1 MKIAI
6 IGLGYVGLPLSLQ
19 FARSGVTVL
28 GLDIDPAKVEAINA
42 GRSYIK
48 HIDSSAIAE
57 LVGGSVQCGVQEQAL
72 TRPPASR
79 SSAAVPAAGSGG
91 VSPPAGTPGGRQRAP
106 ATRRSPPAAP
116 LLSASTDFSRVR
128 EVDAVIICVP
138 TPLNKNREPD
148 ISYILETGKAIAPY
162 LAAPSPEVK
171 TQKSASLKKL
181 QPSLPKLVV
190 LESTTYPGTT
200 DEDLRAVLEK
210 GSGLKAGVDFH
221 LAFSPE
227 REDPG
232 NPASKVAEIPKVIGG
247 YTPACLE
254 RAKALYRKAIKTIVP
269 VSSCRAAEATKLL
282 ENIFRSVN
290 IALVNELKL
299 VYGAMG
305 IDIWEVIN
313 AAKTKPFG
321 YMPFYPGPGLG
332 GHCIPIDP
340 FYLTW
345 KAREY
350 GQATRFI
357 ELAGEINTAM
367 PEYVIGRVAEALNS
381 QRKAINGSK
390 VLILGLAYKA
400 NVDDD
405 RESPSYRLMDLLK
418 ARGAVVA
425 YHDPHVP
432 VIRPSRE
439 HSHWAGTK
447 SLVWNRKSI
456 GSSDAVVIATAHD
469 AVNYRELADW
479 APLIIDTRNVMA
491 ELKPQ
496 PGQVW
501 KA

>member
-19 FARSGVTVL
+19 FARSGVNVL
-28 GLDIDPAKVEAINA
+28 GLDIDGKKVETITA

-48 HIDSSAIAE
+48 HIEAEVIAAH
-57 LVGGSVQCGVQEQAL
+57 VQ
-72 TRPPASR
+72 
-79 SSAAVPAAGSGG
+79 AG
-91 VSPPAGTPGGRQRAP
+91 RF
-106 ATRRSPPAAP
+106 
-116 LLSASTDFSRVR
+116 SASTDFSRVR
-128 EVDAVIICVP
+128 EVDAVLICVP

-148 ISYILETGKAIAPY
+148 ISYILNTGRAIAPH
-162 LAAPSPEVK
+162 L
-171 TQKSASLKKL
+171 QKGT
-181 QPSLPKLVV
+181 LVV

-200 DEDLRAVLEK
+200 DEDLRAVLEED
-210 GSGLKAGVDFH
+210 SGLKAGVDFH

-232 NPASKVAEIPKVIGG
+232 NPNSKVATIPKVVGG

-254 RAKALYRKAIKTIVP
+254 KAKSLYLKAIQTIVP

-290 IALVNELKL
+290 IALVNELKV
-299 VYGAMG
+299 VYAAMG
-305 IDIWEVIN
+305 IDIWEVIA

-321 YMPFYPGPGLG
+321 YMAFYPGPGLG

-350 GQATRFI
+350 GQHTRFI

-367 PEYVIGRVAEALNS
+367 PEYVVNRVTEALNA
-381 QRKAINGSK
+381 QKKPVNGSK
-390 VLILGLAYKA
+390 ILIIGLAYKPD
-400 NVDDD
+400 VDDD
-405 RESPSYRLMDLLK
+405 RESPSYTLMDLLK
-418 ARGAVVA
+418 ARGAEVA
-425 YHDPHVP
+425 YYDPHVP

-439 HSHWAGTK
+439 HGHWAGI
-447 SLVWNRKSI
+447 R
-456 GSSDAVVIATAHD
+456 SSPWDSATVGAFDAVIVATAHTQ
-469 AVNYRELADW
+469 VNYAELGDW
-479 APLIIDTRNVMA
+479 AQCVVDTRNTVPVNPR
-491 ELKPQ
+491 KQ
-496 PGQVW
+496 GIVW